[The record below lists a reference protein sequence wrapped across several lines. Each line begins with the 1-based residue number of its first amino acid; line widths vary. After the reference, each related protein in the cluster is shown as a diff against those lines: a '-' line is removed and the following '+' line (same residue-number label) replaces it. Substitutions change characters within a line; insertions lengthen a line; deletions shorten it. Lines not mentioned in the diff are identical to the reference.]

1 MPTIAKGGRKIM
13 SDKIKVRKGELML
26 IKFLGIPIL
35 RMLAGLF
42 TRFASDTENSYDDT
56 IAMTINGLIEIISSP
71 DIFEIT

>member
-1 MPTIAKGGRKIM
+1 MSTIVRGGENIM
-13 SDKIKVRKGELML
+13 GDRIKVRKGELLL

-56 IAMTINGLIEIISSP
+56 IAMTINGLIEILSSE

>member
-1 MPTIAKGGRKIM
+1 M